1 MSIVTEERIT
11 EATTEVTI
19 EEPVEHTFDTD
30 RLPVLDAELAR
41 LNKIAD
47 RLKVDRLSYTI
58 VVRGT
63 REKVLKDAYLSE
75 MDRLAGKYWPT
86 VTVDTVTVRID
97 GTTPKLPGGWKFLG
111 SVEFLPDAEDGTK
124 LSLVHGDDE
133 RLAAYR
139 DAGPVCDHCGFRRNR
154 KKVVVLEGETGALT
168 VVGST
173 CLKDFLGYHGDPEKV
188 LRFYEGLG
196 DMMGDLDDDGPSD
209 RFPRLP
215 DLVPTE
221 PFLALAAATVRV
233 FGFTPKSAYD
243 GTPTA
248 ERVADM
254 LFPPRKDKH
263 NREYLEEMEEK
274 VEVTDDDAERA
285 TSIKGWI
292 NGAAADAPNNNYLN
306 NLATVLAGSWVNLRH
321 FGLGVSAVSA
331 YDRALGITIK
341 REVEAKVAAASEW
354 VGTVGK
360 REVFIGTV
368 TAVIPYE
375 TMYGSG
381 KVVKML
387 DADGNTLKS
396 LTSGAWAYGLN
407 VGDEVTVKATVK
419 SHDTWREAKET
430 NLTRAALVKA
440 PPSGGS

>member
-1 MSIVTEERIT
+1 MTIVTDDLT
-11 EATTEVTI
+11 VEATVD
-19 EEPVEHTFDTD
+19 EPVEHTFDAD

-47 RLKVDRLSYTI
+47 RLKVDRLSYM
-58 VVRGT
+58 VVARGT
-63 REKVLKDAYLSE
+63 REKALKDAYLSD
-75 MDRLAGKYWPT
+75 MDRLVGKRWPT
-86 VTVDTVTVRID
+86 VTVDTVTIRID

-133 RLAAYR
+133 RLAPYR
-139 DAGPVCDHCGFRRNR
+139 DAGPLCDHCGFRRNR
-154 KKVVVLEGETGALT
+154 KKVVVLESEVGALT

-188 LRFYEGLG
+188 LRFYEGLD
-196 DMMGDLDDDGPSD
+196 DMMGDLDDDEPSG
-209 RFPRLP
+209 RFPRGP
-215 DLVPTE
+215 ELVPTE
-221 PFLALAAATVRV
+221 PFLALAAAMVRV

-243 GTPTA
+243 GISTA
-248 ERVADM
+248 SRVADM
-254 LFPPRKDKH
+254 LFPPRKDKG
-263 NREYLEEMEEK
+263 NREYLEEMAEK
-274 VEVTDDDAERA
+274 VEVSDDDAERA
-285 TSIKGWI
+285 VAIKGWI
-292 NGAAADAPNNNYLN
+292 NGAAADAVGNNYLN
-306 NLATVLAGSWVNLRH
+306 NLATVLAGSWVNLKH

-331 YDRALGITIK
+331 YDKALGITIK
-341 REVEAKVAAASEW
+341 REAEAKVAAASEW

-360 REVFIGTV
+360 REVFTGTV

-381 KVVKML
+381 RVVKL
-387 DADGNTLKS
+387 VDGDGNTLKS

-419 SHDTWREAKET
+419 SHDEWRGAKET
-430 NLTRAALVKA
+430 NLARAALVR
-440 PPSGGS
+440 